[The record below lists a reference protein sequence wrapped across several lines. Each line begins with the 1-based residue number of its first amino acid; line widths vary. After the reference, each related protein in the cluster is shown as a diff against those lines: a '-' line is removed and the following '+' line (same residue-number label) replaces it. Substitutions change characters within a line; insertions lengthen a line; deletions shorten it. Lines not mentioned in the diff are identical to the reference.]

1 MRTSSHVLRMRI
13 REGAAGYGIYMML
26 LEILRDADGRKVFN
40 FPEGLAYA
48 INERDID
55 LVKRVIEDYGLF
67 NIDEDGN
74 ITSPWLDAQMA
85 EYDAKKAAAVEAGKR
100 GAAKRY
106 GKKPEEPAENSNP
119 MGGAKGSLKA
129 PLSNKPNPNNI
140 NSTEINPTNTKSR
153 LLGLTWGKWSGEE
166 LFLIARQKGT
176 MFSPLDREEAAIR
189 SSSEALKPEPEFN
202 HDLAVQ
208 LTDAM
213 SLTHEQ
219 YEVLSDIIGHSK
231 IGTPRL
237 KEAVRIL
244 NAWTDRS
251 FRAKY
256 PFEHLICSLLD
267 PQ

>member
-26 LEILRDADGRKVFN
+26 LETLRDAEERRVFN
-40 FPEGLAYA
+40 FPEGLAFA
-48 INERDID
+48 INEPDID

-67 NIDEDGN
+67 TQDKEGY

-85 EYDAKKAAAVEAGKR
+85 EYDAKKAAAAEAGRR

-106 GKKPEEPAENSNP
+106 GKKPEESPENSNP
-119 MGGAKGSLKA
+119 IGGAMGSLKEA
-129 PLSNKPNPNNI
+129 HSNKPNPNII
-140 NSTEINPTNTKSR
+140 NSTEINPTNSKSR
-153 LLGLTWGKWSGEE
+153 LLGLTWGRWSGEE
-166 LFLIARQKGT
+166 LFLIARQRGT
-176 MFSPLDREEAAIR
+176 IFSPLDREEAALR
-189 SSSEALKPEPEFN
+189 ASQELLKPEPEYN

-208 LTDAM
+208 LADKM
-213 SLTHEQ
+213 NLTHEQ
-219 YEVLSDIIGHSK
+219 YEVVADILGHSK

-237 KEAVRIL
+237 MEAVRIL
-244 NAWTDRS
+244 NAWTDKS

>member
-26 LEILRDADGRKVFN
+26 LETLRDAEGRRVFN
-40 FPEGLAYA
+40 FPEGLAFA
-48 INERDID
+48 INEPDID

-67 NIDEDGN
+67 TQDKEGY

-85 EYDAKKAAAVEAGKR
+85 EYDAKKAAAAEAGRR

-106 GKKPEEPAENSNP
+106 GKKPEESAENGNP
-119 MGGAKGSLKA
+119 IGGAMDSLKVA
-129 PLSNKPNPNNI
+129 HSNKPNQTII
-140 NSTEINPTNTKSR
+140 NSTEINPTTSKSR
-153 LLGLTWGKWSGEE
+153 LLGLTWGRWSGEE
-166 LFLIARQKGT
+166 LFLIARQRGT

-189 SSSEALKPEPEFN
+189 ASQELLKPEPEYN

-208 LTDAM
+208 LADKM
-213 SLTHEQ
+213 NLTHEQ
-219 YEVLSDIIGHSK
+219 YEVVADILGHSK

-237 KEAVRIL
+237 MEAVRIL
-244 NAWTDRS
+244 NAWTDKS